1 MIYGNCCRRSA
12 RLFATVYNKP
22 HAFRS
27 EVPFVNSATTTTRP
41 ATIPIHYSHQII
53 NPSRCMWFSSTIV
66 TCVEKEPKFVVSIL
80 GPPNAGKST
89 LFNRLQCKERNKTYR
104 LGSSRGKKGGKRGKR
119 RDGVRG
125 RISSTRMSKGEAIV
139 SPIAGTTRDRREC
152 WGRIGGTEFTLMD
165 TAGVDGDRI
174 QTLSS
179 KSDKHSM
186 ERGMMEQT
194 VEAARQ
200 SDLVLLLWDARLGV
214 TQDLLITARWLRKLG
229 KDSEVVVVANKLE
242 GDSWAQD
249 EDSIVMENLQDV
261 VRLGLG
267 NAIPISALQGDGL
280 GDIAILIEQRKA
292 EKNKDYLDSDDNKI
306 DEKNLLVHSEESN
319 DIKPLQIAIIGRQ
332 NVGKST
338 LVNSLLKHDRVL
350 AGSTPGLTRDAIA
363 VEWHWEDK
371 LVQLVDTAGIR
382 KLTKRMDDSIE
393 DMAVADAL
401 RAMKVAEVAV
411 LVLDAE
417 ELYIQRQELAICNAV
432 LNEGRSLVIA
442 ANKMD
447 LLEISREYS
456 PQDFANSVRE
466 QIESRIPLLRN
477 IPVVP
482 MSCLSGAG
490 VSKLLPTVLDAR
502 NRWSQTISTGL
513 LNRWLGEVV
522 TGTQP
527 PMVEGVRAK
536 LKYIIQTK
544 GRPPTFII
552 YSNVQK
558 LPDPYLRHLTKH
570 FQDSFNFFGMPIRLV
585 VKKSSTSNPY
595 DDNRKKKRSGFGL
608 GGRDARFQRRVKEF
622 QEKSKQSKKKLLH
635 TSSCDLLDVRPQ

>member
-1 MIYGNCCRRSA
+1 MLYGNCYRRSA
-12 RLFATVYNKP
+12 RLFATVYNKQYVS
-22 HAFRS
+22 RS
-27 EVPFVNSATTTTRP
+27 EISVANATTATTRP
-41 ATIPIHYSHQII
+41 ATIPIVSSSSLFHPPQ
-53 NPSRCMWFSSTIV
+53 CMWFSST
-66 TCVEKEPKFVVSIL
+66 TSTYGAGKEPKFVVSIL

-89 LFNRLQCKERNKTYR
+89 LFNRLQCKEKNKTYR
-104 LGSSRGKKGGKRGKR
+104 LGSSRGRKGGKRK
-119 RDGVRG
+119 DGIRG
-125 RISSTRMSKGEAIV
+125 RISSNRMSKGDAIV

-152 WGRIGGTEFTLMD
+152 WGRIGGIEFTLMD

-179 KSDKHSM
+179 KSEKYSM

-242 GDSWAQD
+242 GDTWAQD

-261 VRLGLG
+261 LRLGLG
-267 NAIPISALQGDGL
+267 EAIPISALQGDGL
-280 GDIAILIEQRKA
+280 SDIAILIEQRKA
-292 EKNKDYLDSDDNKI
+292 EKNKDYLDSDT
-306 DEKNLLVHSEESN
+306 DEEDAKNALMNIEDSK
-319 DIKPLQIAIIGRQ
+319 DTKPLQIAIIGRQ

-338 LVNSLLKHDRVL
+338 LVNSLLEHDRVL

-363 VEWHWEDK
+363 VEWYWKNK

-382 KLTKRMDDSIE
+382 KLTKRMDDAIE

-466 QIESRIPLLRN
+466 QIEERIPLLRN

-482 MSCLSGAG
+482 MSCKSGAG
-490 VSKLLPTVLDAR
+490 VSKLLPTVLDAKE
-502 NRWSQTISTGL
+502 RWSQTISTGL

-527 PMVEGVRAK
+527 PKVEGVRAK

-558 LPDPYLRHLTKH
+558 LPDPYLRYLTKH

-585 VKKSSTSNPY
+585 VKKSSRSNPY
-595 DDNRKKKRSGFGL
+595 DDNQKKKRSGFGL
-608 GGRDARFQRRVKEF
+608 GGRDARFQRRVKEYT
-622 QEKSKQSKKKLLH
+622 EKRKQSKKK
-635 TSSCDLLDVRPQ
+635 SQPQ